1 MDATAPHGR
10 MRAGTLLRA
19 KDVGRA
25 HMDVQRALLPMLVPL
40 MLHDNEEVRQPH
52 GWGIRA

>member
-1 MDATAPHGR
+1 